1 MSVGLYVRSFFG
13 FALQLVPCAILL
25 LIPFRDKAFEI
36 GKKRAYMLLALLSLG
51 FSLCFPL
58 NVWWSNR
65 LPADST
71 LDDNLF
77 MLLAVAGVTALFMRL
92 TRENLTRKFT
102 VLFIVIRYADWPRR
116 HPTANMSRFSRNP
129 KGCS

>member
-13 FALQLVPCAILL
+13 FALQLVPCAMLL
-25 LIPFRDKAFEI
+25 LIPFRDKAFEK

-58 NVWWSNR
+58 NVWW
-65 LPADST
+65 ADSN
-71 LDDNLF
+71 LDANLF

-102 VLFIVIRYADWPRR
+102 VLFIVISYA
-116 HPTANMSRFSRNP
+116 AVQFFLSNMLMDFLP
-129 KGCS
+129 LKK